1 MTSLNTSSFDQQYI
15 AWLDE
20 LKQRIQQSRLK
31 ATLSVNRKLILLY
44 WQIGREILER
54 QQTQGW
60 GSKVVTQLSKDLR
73 QAFPEMTGLSRT
85 NLLYMRAFAE
95 AWTDEAIVQQPVGQI
110 PWGHNCVIIDKLQ
123 DEATRIWYIQKTIEF
138 GWSRNVLVHQIETQ
152 AHLRLGNAQNNFAT
166 ALDKPHSEL
175 VGVSTENGENRAVRN
190 FVEF

>member
-60 GSKVVTQLSKDLR
+60 GRKEVTQLSKDLR

-110 PWGHNCVIIDKLQ
+110 PWGHNCVIIGVCQ
-123 DEATRIWYIQKTIEF
+123 
-138 GWSRNVLVHQIETQ
+138 
-152 AHLRLGNAQNNFAT
+152 
-166 ALDKPHSEL
+166 HSCHPI
-175 VGVSTENGENRAVRN
+175 
-190 FVEF
+190 